1 MAYISSSEEIQTPTS
16 LGCCAQC
23 QCGRQAPGSSAL
35 SQWYERDEGP
45 PHPVNAAP
53 SNNRPG
59 SSIGEYAQLPDPP
72 RLVLQTPGLWEPDP
86 TPPLLRRLRGI
97 LTRDMPP
104 LTLGPI
110 APPIDRRD
118 LFRLSPEFQRGLQ
131 EKWDRER
138 KARELFRPLPPPPPT
153 MPLSE
158 AIERFLNHQLD
169 RLLIDLRV
177 PPGIRG
183 HIRDAARAA
192 IGRGAEEL
200 LDRSLTQTK
209 LSPNAREA
217 IKSSVRAAMQHIRVP
232 SRP

>member
-1 MAYISSSEEIQTPTS
+1 MAYFSSSEEIQTATS
-16 LGCCAQC
+16 LGCCGQC
-23 QCGRQAPGSSAL
+23 RCRRKAPGSGAL
-35 SQWYERDEGP
+35 SQWYEEESPR
-45 PHPVNAAP
+45 PVNAAS

-59 SSIGEYAQLPDPP
+59 ASIGEYGQVPDPP
-72 RLVLQTPGLWEPDP
+72 RLVLQTPSLLDPDP

-97 LTRDMPP
+97 LTRDLPP

-110 APPIDRRD
+110 TPPIDRRD
-118 LFRLSPEFQRGLQ
+118 LFRLSPEFQRELQ

-138 KARELFRPLPPPPPT
+138 RDREMFRPPPAPPKT
-153 MPLSE
+153 VPLSE
-158 AIERFLNHQLD
+158 AIERYLNHQLD

-177 PPGIRG
+177 PPGMRG

-200 LDRSLTQTK
+200 LDRSLTQMR

-217 IKSSVRAAMQHIRVP
+217 IKSSVRGAMKQIRVP